1 MSIVANADEMALL
14 MPGGSRLTVAAPEDI
29 DRLVRARECM
39 HLWGMAIGVAMGIF
53 VGLYSDFASD
63 EISSNTKRASF
74 LSTEAFMAYSAAS
87 FLMSPVFGVLGDS
100 VGRRSLFLVSVG
112 STSVVGVV
120 IGLVPIGFVFVTGAA
135 LIGCMSGTYAL
146 AYAYIVEYTLSTPR
160 GYAGNDQETLL
171 SRTCTALLR
180 KTRTGQHSLQ
190 DDLTANFTVLWAHAL
205 IGHVIGLILAS
216 VLEGW
221 VGLRWAMSFCGWVCV
236 PVVALVYLTLEE
248 TKNRT
253 GHALP
258 TCEDM
263 LVAVAKAVMSPQLMA
278 SNTFLT
284 KTGFAY
290 FVLVTVYAGIIDVM
304 LFWAEFKFAY
314 YTNSATHQDEL
325 LFLLLLSAAVGVVF
339 MNRFLFKKLG
349 IVTTISLVA
358 CWSAVAALALGF
370 SQNVIYTIVFAIMG
384 GVAYGLGP
392 AVMSIMT
399 PAIEPARQGHLQGAL
414 NAIAAAGYV
423 VGPYAF
429 DYVFKHTADGN
440 YEDGSHAARKSIEAN
455 GLWFLAAACLLFV
468 GGMVYHAYVEAHG
481 VPNTFEQTEKETDSP
496 DDTLSA
502 TSGRTAP
509 LDIHRAGV

>member
-1 MSIVANADEMALL
+1 
-14 MPGGSRLTVAAPEDI
+14 
-29 DRLVRARECM
+29 
-39 HLWGMAIGVAMGIF
+39 
-53 VGLYSDFASD
+53 
-63 EISSNTKRASF
+63 
-74 LSTEAFMAYSAAS
+74 MAYSAAS

-100 VGRRSLFLVSVG
+100 VGRRSLFLLSVG
-112 STSVVGVV
+112 SISVVGIT
-120 IGLVPIGFVFVTGAA
+120 IGLVPNGTVFVVGAA

-180 KTRTGQHSLQ
+180 KTRTGEHSLQ

-205 IGHVIGLILAS
+205 IGHVVGLVMAS
-216 VLEGW
+216 VLENW
-221 VGLRWAMSFCGWVCV
+221 VGLRWAMSACGWVCL
-236 PVVALVYLTLEE
+236 PTVALVYMTLEE
-248 TKNRT
+248 TKNRS
-253 GHALP
+253 GHAVP
-258 TCEDM
+258 TFDDV
-263 LVAVAKAVMSPQLMA
+263 LQAVAKAVMSPQLMA
-278 SNTFLT
+278 SSTFLV

-290 FVLVTVYAGIIDVM
+290 FALITSYAGIIDVL
-304 LFWAEFKFAY
+304 LFWAEYKFKY
-314 YTNSATHQDEL
+314 YTNSTTHQDEL
-325 LFLLLLSAAVGVVF
+325 LFMLLLSAAVGAVV
-339 MNRFLFKKLG
+339 MNRLLFKRFG
-349 IVTTISLVA
+349 IVITISLVA
-358 CWSAVAALALGF
+358 LWSALAAIALGF
-370 SQNVIYTIVFAIMG
+370 ATNVVYTVIFAIMG

-414 NAIAAAGYV
+414 NAISSLGYV
-423 VGPYAF
+423 VGPYSF

-440 YEDGSHAARKSIEAN
+440 YSDGSHAARMSIEAN

-481 VPNTFEQTEKETDSP
+481 VPNMFEDSDKVEEADSP
-496 DDTLSA
+496 DGASA